1 MKSMRSNLAKY
12 VCLCLS
18 VLLLL
23 ACLPLQALAAEGKV
37 VRVGWYDEGGY
48 NITGPNGERSGYG
61 YEYQQTVAAYT
72 GWRYEYVKGTSMELL
87 EKLQRGEIDMLN
99 CISYTP
105 ERAQHVLFSSMP
117 MGREKYYLY
126 ADIDK
131 TGISPSNLR
140 SLEGKG
146 VSMMASSM
154 VETAF
159 SDWEKQ
165 QGLHTRHM
173 LAGSMEERRRLVAQG
188 AAEAVVATE
197 FAPLRQEGL
206 SAVMPVGGSDI
217 YFAIS
222 KSRPDLKAE
231 LDEAMRRI
239 RQDKPFYAEYLYKTY
254 MPTPAVPVLS
264 KDEQAWLAQHGKI
277 RIGCLKGERAFFS
290 YEEDGSYKGVI
301 ADYILYASSCFAEQ
315 RLDFAVQGFDTQG
328 EMIQALKDGKID
340 MIFHFNEN
348 YYFAEQNGF
357 VLSNRIMSL
366 AIPIVTAQKQFN
378 ENAANILAVDKNNYL
393 VKAYA
398 AHNYPQWK
406 IVEYASREEVEQ
418 AVRKGQADCFFAKYN
433 TLTDYA
439 DDKLLHAL
447 FLSKPGKVAFA
458 VQRGDIA
465 LLSVLNKTLRAMPP
479 NTMSGN
485 LSMYDK
491 PLRDITLKD
500 FIKQNMLLLVA
511 VLVLIIGIVLTLL
524 YKERKAAR
532 ETASLNARLQE
543 SQQQLKQALEQAES
557 ASEAKT
563 NFLSNMSHD
572 IRTPMN
578 ALLGYTKMLKPKI
591 KDEELLGYVDKM
603 EKSGNLL
610 LSIINHVLDMAR
622 IESGR
627 MEVNEVYTRV
637 GIDIEELISVF
648 SVEAKKKNI
657 RLLTS
662 VQVEHGHIM
671 ADITKIREI
680 FSNLIS
686 NAIKYTPEGGTV
698 EFNTREL
705 PCSRPGYMRIQSE
718 IADNGMGMSKEYL
731 PTLFDAFS
739 RERNTTVGKI
749 SGTGL
754 GMPIVKNL
762 VEMQGGTIE
771 VESELGKG
779 SRFIVTLEHPIADEA
794 LYKQQEQEAKSAQSA
809 ELLKGKRILLA
820 EDNDLNAEIA
830 LFILQN
836 MGLEVER
843 VEDGA
848 QCVSTL
854 EQQPAGTYDLI
865 FMDVQMPKMDGY
877 TATQAIRALDDKEKA
892 AIPIVAMTAN
902 AFAEDRERALAAG
915 MNGHI
920 AKPIDVKK
928 LEQVLVKLLGETAQS

>member
-37 VRVGWYDEGGY
+37 VRVGWYEGGY
-48 NITGPNGERSGYG
+48 NITGPDGERSGYG
-61 YEYQQTVAAYT
+61 YDFQQTVAAYT
-72 GWRYEYVKGTSMELL
+72 GWRYEYVKGSSMELL
-87 EKLQRGEIDMLN
+87 EKLRRGELDMLN
-99 CISYTP
+99 GMSYTP
-105 ERAQHVLFSSMP
+105 ERAQHVLFSSVP

-126 ADIDK
+126 ADMDK
-131 TGISPSNLR
+131 TGLSPSKLYL
-140 SLEGKG
+140 LEGKRVG
-146 VSMMASSM
+146 MIASSM
-154 VETAF
+154 METAF
-159 SDWEKQ
+159 SNWEKQ
-165 QGLHTRHM
+165 QGLHTKHVF
-173 LAGSMEERRRLVAQG
+173 ASSIEERKRLVAQG

-206 SAVMPVGGSDI
+206 SAVTPVGGSDI
-217 YFAIS
+217 YFAIN
-222 KSRPDLKAE
+222 KNRPDLKAE

-239 RQDKPFYAEYLYKTY
+239 EQDKPFYAESLYKHY
-254 MPTPAVPVLS
+254 MTTAVVPVLS
-264 KDEQAWLAQHGKI
+264 TDEQAWLAQHGKI
-277 RIGCLKGERAFFS
+277 RIGVLKGDNGFFS
-290 YEEDGSYKGVI
+290 YEEDGSHKGVI

-315 RLDFAVQGFDTQG
+315 RLDFAVQGFDTQP
-328 EMIQALKDGKID
+328 EMLQALKDGKID

-348 YYFAEQNGF
+348 HYLAEQNGF
-357 VLSNRIMSL
+357 VLSNRIMKIT
-366 AIPIVTAQKQFN
+366 IPVITTQKHFN
-378 ENAANILAVDKNNYL
+378 ENAANILAVAKDNYL
-393 VKAYA
+393 AKAYA

-406 IVEYASREEVEQ
+406 LVEYATRAESEQ
-418 AVRKGQADCFFAKYN
+418 ALRKGQADCFFAKYSV
-433 TLTDYA
+433 LTDYA
-439 DDKLLHAL
+439 DDKLLHGV
-447 FLSKPGKVAFA
+447 FLSKPGNVAFA
-458 VQRGDIA
+458 VNRSDTV
-465 LLSVLNKTLRAMPP
+465 LLSVLNKTLRAMPASV
-479 NTMSGN
+479 MAGN

-491 PLRDITLKD
+491 PVHKVTLKD
-500 FIKQNMLLLVA
+500 FIKQNMLTLIA
-511 VLVLIIGIVLTLL
+511 FLVLIIGLMLTLL
-524 YKERKAAR
+524 HKERKAAR
-532 ETASLNARLQE
+532 EAVALTEKLKE
-543 SQQQLKQALEQAES
+543 SQEQLKQALEQAES
-557 ASEAKT
+557 ACEAKA

-578 ALLGYTKMLKPKI
+578 ALMGYTMMLKPKI

-627 MEVNEVYTRV
+627 MEVNEVYSRV
-637 GIDIEELISVF
+637 GVDIEELISVF

-662 VQVEHGHIM
+662 VQAEHGHIM
-671 ADITKIREI
+671 CDITKIREI

-698 EFNTREL
+698 ELNIREL
-705 PCSRPGYMRIQSE
+705 PCSRPGYMRIQAE
-718 IADNGMGMSKEYL
+718 VADNGIGMSKEYL
-731 PTLFDAFS
+731 PTLFDAFT
-739 RERNTTVGKI
+739 RERNTTIGKI

-754 GMPIVKNL
+754 GMAIVKKL

-771 VESELGKG
+771 VQSELGKG
-779 SRFIVTLEHPIADEA
+779 SRFIVTFEHPIADES
-794 LYKQQEQEAKSAQSA
+794 LYKQEEQKDTSAQGA
-809 ELLKGKRILLA
+809 ELIKGKRILLA

-830 LFILQN
+830 LFILRN

-877 TATQAIRALDDKEKA
+877 TATQNIRALDDKEKA

>member
-1 MKSMRSNLAKY
+1 MRSMRTNLAKY
-12 VCLCLS
+12 ACLCLS
-18 VLLLL
+18 VFV
-23 ACLPLQALAAEGKV
+23 LQALAAEGEV
-37 VRVGWYDEGGY
+37 VRVGWYEGGY
-48 NITGPNGERSGYG
+48 NITGPSGERSGYG

-72 GWRYEYVKGTSMELL
+72 GWRYEYVKGNSMELL
-87 EKLQRGEIDMLN
+87 EKLQRGELDMLN

-154 VETAF
+154 METAF

-197 FAPLRQEGL
+197 LLPMKQEGL
-206 SAVMPVGGSDI
+206 SAVTPVGGSDI
-217 YFAIS
+217 YFAIN
-222 KSRPDLKAE
+222 KNRPDLKAE
-231 LDEAMRRI
+231 LDEAMRRMQ
-239 RQDKPFYAEYLYKTY
+239 QDRPFYPEELYKQY
-254 MPTPAVPVLS
+254 MTVAAVPVLS
-264 KDEQAWLAQHGKI
+264 TDEQAWLAQHGKI
-277 RIGCLKGERAFFS
+277 RIGFVNGERGFFS
-290 YEEDGSYKGVI
+290 YEEEGTSTGVI
-301 ADYILYASSCFAEQ
+301 ADYIRYASGCFEKQ
-315 RLDFAVQGFDTQG
+315 RLDFSVQSFATQ
-328 EMIQALKDGKID
+328 EAMMQALKDGKID
-340 MIFHFNEN
+340 MIFHFYNN
-348 YYFAEQNGF
+348 PYFAEEHGF
-357 VLSNRIMSL
+357 MLSNKVMS
-366 AIPIVTAQKQFN
+366 ISMPVITSRKNFN
-378 ENAANILAVDKNNYL
+378 EANANVVALCRDNNFA
-393 VKAYA
+393 KAYVSY
-398 AHNYPQWK
+398 HYPQWK
-406 IVEYASREEVEQ
+406 IKEYDSRAEAEQ
-418 AVRKGQADCFFAKYN
+418 ALRKGEADCFFAKYSM
-433 TLTDYA
+433 LTDYA
-439 DDKLLHAL
+439 DDKLLHAV
-447 FLSKPGKVAFA
+447 FLSKPGNVAFA
-458 VQRGDIA
+458 VNRNDTV
-465 LLSVLNKTLRAMPP
+465 LLSVLNKTLRAMPASV
-479 NTMSGN
+479 MSGN
-485 LSMYDK
+485 LSLYDK
-491 PLRDITLKD
+491 PVHKVTLKD
-500 FIKQNMLLLVA
+500 FIKQNMLTLIA
-511 VLVLIIGIVLTLL
+511 FLVLIIGLMLTLL
-524 YKERKAAR
+524 YKERKAAQ
-532 ETASLNARLQE
+532 ETACLNEKLRE
-543 SQQQLKQALEQAES
+543 SQEQLKQALQQAES

-627 MEVNEVYTRV
+627 MEVNEVYSRV

-648 SVEAKKKNI
+648 SVEAKKKHI

-662 VQVEHGHIM
+662 EQVEHGHIM

-705 PCSRPGYMRIQSE
+705 PCSRPGYMRIQTE

-731 PTLFDAFS
+731 PTLFDAFT

-749 SGTGL
+749 GGTGL
-754 GMPIVKNL
+754 GMAIVKKL
-762 VEMQGGTIE
+762 VDMQGGTIE

-779 SRFIVTLEHPIADEA
+779 SRFIVTFEHPIADEA
-794 LYKQQEQEAKSAQSA
+794 LYKQQEQKDTSAQGA
-809 ELLKGKRILLA
+809 ELIKGKRILLA

-830 LFILQN
+830 LFILRN

-877 TATQAIRALDDKEKA
+877 TATQNIRALDDKEKA

-928 LEQVLVKLLGETAQS
+928 LEQVLVKLLGETKE

>member
-37 VRVGWYDEGGY
+37 VRVGWYEGGY

-72 GWRYEYVKGTSMELL
+72 GWRYEYVKGNSMELL
-87 EKLQRGEIDMLN
+87 EKLQRGELDMLN

-105 ERAQHVLFSSMP
+105 ERAQQVLFSARP

-131 TGISPSNLR
+131 TGLSPSKLYL
-140 SLEGKG
+140 LEGKR
-146 VSMMASSM
+146 VSMMAITM
-154 VETAF
+154 METAF

-165 QGLHTRHM
+165 QGLHTRHIR
-173 LAGSMEERRRLVAQG
+173 AGNMEESKRLVAQG

-197 FAPLRQEGL
+197 LLPMKQEGL
-206 SAVMPVGGSDI
+206 SAVTPVGGSDI
-217 YFAIS
+217 YFAIN
-222 KSRPDLKAE
+222 KNRPDLKVE

-239 RQDKPFYAEYLYKTY
+239 EQDKPFYAEKLYKQY
-254 MPTPAVPVLS
+254 MTTTVVPVLS

-277 RIGCLKGERAFFS
+277 RIGVLKGDNGFFS
-290 YEEDGSYKGVI
+290 YEEDGSHKGVI
-301 ADYILYASSCFAEQ
+301 ADYIRYASSCFAEQ
-315 RLDFAVQGFDTQG
+315 RLDFAVQGFDTQP
-328 EMIQALKDGKID
+328 EMLQALKDGKID

-348 YYFAEQNGF
+348 HYLAEQNGF
-357 VLSNRIMSL
+357 ALSNRIMKIT
-366 AIPIVTAQKQFN
+366 IPVITTQKQFN
-378 ENAANILAVDKNNYL
+378 ENAANILAVPKDNYL
-393 VKAYA
+393 ARAYA

-406 IVEYASREEVEQ
+406 IVEYASRADAEQ
-418 AVRKGQADCFFAKYN
+418 ALRKGQADCFFAKYSM
-433 TLTDYA
+433 LTDYA
-439 DDKLLHAL
+439 DDKLLHGV
-447 FLSKPGKVAFA
+447 FLSKPGNVAFA
-458 VQRGDIA
+458 VNRSDTV
-465 LLSVLNKTLRAMPP
+465 LLSVLNKTLRAMPASV
-479 NTMSGN
+479 MSGN
-485 LSMYDK
+485 LSLYDK
-491 PLRDITLKD
+491 PVQEVTLKD
-500 FIKQNMLLLVA
+500 FIKQNMLTLIA
-511 VLVLIIGIVLTLL
+511 FLVLIIGLMLTLL
-524 YKERKAAR
+524 HKERKAAQ
-532 ETASLNARLQE
+532 ETACLNEKLRE
-543 SQQQLKQALEQAES
+543 SQLQLKQALEQAES

-578 ALLGYTKMLKPKI
+578 ALLGYTMMLKPKI
-591 KDEELLGYVDKM
+591 KDEQLLGYVEKM
-603 EKSGNLL
+603 ESSGKLL

-627 MEVNEVYTRV
+627 MEVNEVYSRV

-671 ADITKIREI
+671 CDITKIREI

-698 EFNTREL
+698 ELNISEL
-705 PCSRPGYMRIQSE
+705 PCSRAGYMRIQAE
-718 IADNGMGMSKEYL
+718 VADNGMGMSKEYL
-731 PTLFDAFS
+731 PTLFDAFT

-754 GMPIVKNL
+754 GLAIVKKL

-771 VESELGKG
+771 VQSELGKG

-794 LYKQQEQEAKSAQSA
+794 HYKQEEQKDTSAQGA
-809 ELLKGKRILLA
+809 ELIKGKRILLA

-830 LFILQN
+830 LFILRN

-877 TATQAIRALDDKEKA
+877 TATQNIRALDDKKKA

>member
-37 VRVGWYDEGGY
+37 VRVGWYEGGY

-72 GWRYEYVKGTSMELL
+72 GWRYEYVKGSSMELL
-87 EKLQRGEIDMLN
+87 EKLQRGELDMLN

-126 ADIDK
+126 ADIEK
-131 TGISPSNLR
+131 TGLSPSKLYL
-140 SLEGKG
+140 LEGKS
-146 VSMMASSM
+146 VSMMANSM
-154 VETAF
+154 METAF
-159 SDWEKQ
+159 SNWEKQ
-165 QGLHTRHM
+165 QGLHTKHVF
-173 LAGSMEERRRLVAQG
+173 ASSIEERMRLVAQG

-197 FAPLRQEGL
+197 LLPMKQEGL
-206 SAVMPVGGSDI
+206 SAVTPVGGSDI
-217 YFAIS
+217 YFAIN
-222 KSRPDLKAE
+222 KNRPDLKAE

-239 RQDKPFYAEYLYKTY
+239 EQDKPFYTESLYKQY
-254 MPTPAVPVLS
+254 MTTTVVPVLS

-277 RIGCLKGERAFFS
+277 RIGVLKGDNGFFS
-290 YEEDGSYKGVI
+290 YEEDGSHKGAI
-301 ADYILYASSCFAEQ
+301 ADYILYASSCFEEQ
-315 RLDFAVQGFDTQG
+315 RLDFAVQGFDTQP
-328 EMIQALKDGKID
+328 EMFQALKDGKID

-348 YYFAEQNGF
+348 HYLAEQNGF
-357 VLSNRIMSL
+357 VLSNRIMKIT
-366 AIPIVTAQKQFN
+366 IPVITTQKHFN
-378 ENAANILAVDKNNYL
+378 ENAANILAVAKDNYL
-393 VKAYA
+393 AKAYT

-406 IVEYASREEVEQ
+406 IVEYASRAESEQ
-418 AVRKGQADCFFAKYN
+418 ALRKGQADCFFAKYSM
-433 TLTDYA
+433 LTDYA
-439 DDKLLHAL
+439 DDKLLHGV
-447 FLSKPGKVAFA
+447 FLSKPGDVAFA
-458 VQRGDIA
+458 VNRNDTV
-465 LLSVLNKTLRAMPP
+465 LLSVLNKTLRAMP
-479 NTMSGN
+479 TSVMAGN

-491 PLRDITLKD
+491 PVHKVTLKD
-500 FIKQNMLLLVA
+500 FFKQNMLTLIA
-511 VLVLIIGIVLTLL
+511 FLVLIIGLMLTLL

-532 ETASLNARLQE
+532 EAVALTEKLKE
-543 SQQQLKQALEQAES
+543 SQEQLKQALEQAES

-578 ALLGYTKMLKPKI
+578 ALMGYTKMLKPKI
-591 KDEELLGYVDKM
+591 KDEELLGYVERM

-627 MEVNEVYTRV
+627 MEVNEVYSRV
-637 GIDIEELISVF
+637 GVDVEELVSVF
-648 SVEAKKKNI
+648 SVEAKKKHI

-686 NAIKYTPEGGTV
+686 NAIKYTPEGGTI

-705 PCSRPGYMRIQSE
+705 PCSRPGYACIE
-718 IADNGMGMSKEYL
+718 AEVVDNGIGMSKEYL
-731 PTLFDAFS
+731 PTLFDAFT

-754 GMPIVKNL
+754 GMAIVKKL
-762 VEMQGGTIE
+762 VDMQGGTIE
-771 VESELGKG
+771 VQSELGKG
-779 SRFIVTLEHPIADEA
+779 SRFIVTFEHPIADES
-794 LYKQQEQEAKSAQSA
+794 LYKQEEQKDKSAQGA
-809 ELLKGKRILLA
+809 ELIKGKRILLA

-830 LFILQN
+830 LFILRN

-877 TATQAIRALDDKEKA
+877 TATQNIRALDDKKKA

-928 LEQVLVKLLGETAQS
+928 LEQVLVKLLG

>member
-1 MKSMRSNLAKY
+1 MMRMRKFLAEY
-12 VCLCLS
+12 VCTFLS
-18 VLLLL
+18 VFLLVV
-23 ACLPLQALAAEGKV
+23 CLPLQALAAEGKV
-37 VRVGWYDEGGY
+37 VRVGWYEGGY
-48 NITGPNGERSGYG
+48 NITGPSGERSGYG
-61 YEYQQTVAAYT
+61 YDFQQTVAAYT
-72 GWRYEYVKGTSMELL
+72 GWRYEYVKGSSVELL
-87 EKLQRGEIDMLN
+87 EKLQRGELDMLN

-105 ERAQHVLFSSMP
+105 ERAQHMLFSSVP

-126 ADIDK
+126 ADIEK
-131 TGISPSNLR
+131 TGISPSKLYL
-140 SLEGKG
+140 LEGKG
-146 VSMMASSM
+146 VSMIASSM
-154 VETAF
+154 METAF
-159 SDWEKQ
+159 SNWEKQ
-165 QGLHTRHM
+165 QGLHTQHL
-173 LAGSMEERRRLVAQG
+173 LASSMKERQSLVAQG
-188 AAEAVVATE
+188 KAEAVVATE
-197 FAPLRQEGL
+197 FAPMKQEGL
-206 SAVMPVGGSDI
+206 SAVTPVGGSDV
-217 YFAIS
+217 YFAIN
-222 KSRPDLKAE
+222 KNRPDLKAE

-239 RQDKPFYAEYLYKTY
+239 EQDKPFYAEKLYKQY
-254 MPTPAVPVLS
+254 MTTAVVPVLS

-277 RIGCLKGERAFFS
+277 RIGVLKGDSGFFS
-290 YEEDGSYKGVI
+290 YEEDGSHKGAI
-301 ADYILYASSCFAEQ
+301 ADYIRYASSCFEEQ
-315 RLDFAVQGFDTQG
+315 RLDFAVQGFDTQP
-328 EMIQALKDGKID
+328 EMLQALKDGKID

-348 YYFAEQNGF
+348 HYLAEQNGF
-357 VLSNRIMSL
+357 VLSNRIMKIT
-366 AIPIVTAQKQFN
+366 IPVITTHKQFN
-378 ENAANILAVDKNNYL
+378 ENAANILAVPKDNYL
-393 VKAYA
+393 AKAYT

-406 IVEYASREEVEQ
+406 LVEYASRAEAEQ
-418 AVRKGQADCFFAKYN
+418 AVRKGQADCFFAKYSM
-433 TLTDYA
+433 LTDYA
-439 DDKLLHAL
+439 DDKLLHGV
-447 FLSKPGKVAFA
+447 FLSKPGNVAFA
-458 VQRGDIA
+458 VNRNDTV
-465 LLSVLNKTLRAMPP
+465 LLSVLNKTLRAMPASV
-479 NTMSGN
+479 MAGN

-491 PLRDITLKD
+491 PVQKVTLKD
-500 FIKQNMLLLVA
+500 FIKQNMLTLIA
-511 VLVLIIGIVLTLL
+511 FFVLIIGLMLTLL
-524 YKERKAAR
+524 HKERKSAQEA
-532 ETASLNARLQE
+532 ASLNARLRE
-543 SQQQLKQALEQAES
+543 SQEQLKQALQQAES
-557 ASEAKT
+557 ASVAKT

-578 ALLGYTKMLKPKI
+578 ALLGYTMMLKPKI
-591 KDEELLGYVDKM
+591 KDEELLGYVERM
-603 EKSGNLL
+603 EQSGNLL

-622 IESGR
+622 IESGK

-637 GIDIEELISVF
+637 GHDIDELISVF

-662 VQVEHGHIM
+662 VQVEHEHIM

-749 SGTGL
+749 GGTGL
-754 GMPIVKNL
+754 GMAIVKKL

-779 SRFIVTLEHPIADEA
+779 SRFIVTFEHPIADEA
-794 LYKQQEQEAKSAQSA
+794 LYKQEEQETKSAQGA

-830 LFILQN
+830 LFILRN

-848 QCVSTL
+848 QCVSRL

-877 TATQAIRALDDKEKA
+877 TATQNIRALDDKEKA

-928 LEQVLVKLLGETAQS
+928 LEQVLVKLLGETKEK

>member
-1 MKSMRSNLAKY
+1 MKSMRSNFAKY
-12 VCLCLS
+12 VCLYLS

-23 ACLPLQALAAEGKV
+23 VCLPLQALAAESKV
-37 VRVGWYDEGGY
+37 VRVGWYDGGY
-48 NITGPNGERSGYG
+48 NITGPSGERSGYG
-61 YEYQQTVAAYT
+61 YDFQQTVAAYT
-72 GWRYEYVKGTSMELL
+72 GWRYEYVKGSSVELL
-87 EKLQRGEIDMLN
+87 EKLQRGELDMLN

-105 ERAQHVLFSSMP
+105 ERAQHMLFSSVP

-126 ADIDK
+126 ADIGK
-131 TGISPSNLR
+131 TGLSPSKLYL
-140 SLEGKG
+140 LEGKG
-146 VSMMASSM
+146 VSMIASSTI
-154 VETAF
+154 ETAF

-173 LAGSMEERRRLVAQG
+173 LAGSIEERKRLVAQG
-188 AAEAVVATE
+188 AAEAVVAME

-206 SAVMPVGGSDI
+206 SAVTTVGGSDI
-217 YFAIS
+217 YFAIN
-222 KSRPDLKAE
+222 KNRPDLKDE

-239 RQDKPFYAEYLYKTY
+239 EQDKPFYAEELYKRY
-254 MPTPAVPVLS
+254 MTTTAVPVLS

-277 RIGCLKGERAFFS
+277 RIGFLQGDNSFFS
-290 YEEDGSYKGVI
+290 YEEDGSHKGVI
-301 ADYILYASSCFAEQ
+301 ADYILYASSCFEEQ
-315 RLDFAVQGFDTQG
+315 RLDFAVQSFATQG

-348 YYFAEQNGF
+348 HYLAEQNGF
-357 VLSNRIMSL
+357 VLSNRIMSIT
-366 AIPIVTAQKQFN
+366 IPVVTAQKQFN
-378 ENAANILAVDKNNYL
+378 ENTANILAVAKDNYL
-393 VKAYA
+393 AKAYA

-406 IVEYASREEVEQ
+406 LVEYASRADAEQ
-418 AVRKGQADCFFAKYN
+418 AVRKGQADCFFAKYS

-439 DDKLLHAL
+439 DDKLLHAV
-447 FLSKPGKVAFA
+447 FLTKPGDVAFA
-458 VQRGDIA
+458 VNRGDTV
-465 LLSVLNKTLRAMPP
+465 LLSVLNKTLRAMP
-479 NTMSGN
+479 GN
-485 LSMYDK
+485 AMAGNMSMYDK
-491 PLRDITLKD
+491 PLQDIMLKD
-500 FIKQNMLLLVA
+500 FIKQHMLLLVA
-511 VLVLIIGIVLTLL
+511 VLVLIIGIMLRLL

-532 ETASLNARLQE
+532 ETASLNERLQE
-543 SQQQLKQALEQAES
+543 SQKQLKEALERAES

-578 ALLGYTKMLKPKI
+578 ALLGYTMMLKPKI
-591 KDEELLGYVDKM
+591 KDEQLLGYVEKM
-603 EKSGNLL
+603 ERSGKLL
-610 LSIINHVLDMAR
+610 LSIINNVLDMAR

-627 MEVNEVYTRV
+627 MEVNEVYSRV

-671 ADITKIREI
+671 CDITKIREI

-698 EFNTREL
+698 ELNTREL
-705 PCSRPGYMRIQSE
+705 PCSRPGYMRIQTE
-718 IADNGMGMSKEYL
+718 VADNGMGMSKEYL

-739 RERNTTVGKI
+739 RERNTTIGKI

-754 GMPIVKNL
+754 GMAIVKKL

-779 SRFIVTLEHPIADEA
+779 SRFIVTFEHPIADEA
-794 LYKQQEQEAKSAQSA
+794 LYKQEEQETKSAQGA

-830 LFILQN
+830 LFILRN

-848 QCVSTL
+848 KCVSTL

-877 TATQAIRALDDKEKA
+877 TATQNIRALDDKEKA

-928 LEQVLVKLLGETAQS
+928 LEQVLVKLLG

>member
-1 MKSMRSNLAKY
+1 MMRMRKFLAEY
-12 VCLCLS
+12 VCTFLS
-18 VLLLL
+18 VFLLVV
-23 ACLPLQALAAEGKV
+23 CLPLQALAAEGKV
-37 VRVGWYDEGGY
+37 VRVGWYDGGY
-48 NITGPNGERSGYG
+48 NITGPSGERSGYG
-61 YEYQQTVAAYT
+61 YDFQQTVAAYT
-72 GWRYEYVKGTSMELL
+72 GWRYEYVNGSSVELL

-105 ERAQHVLFSSMP
+105 ERAQHMLFSSVP

-126 ADIDK
+126 ADIGK
-131 TGISPSNLR
+131 TGLSPSKLYL
-140 SLEGKG
+140 LEGKG
-146 VSMMASSM
+146 VSMIASSM
-154 VETAF
+154 METAF

-165 QGLHTRHM
+165 QGLHTQHM
-173 LAGSMEERRRLVAQG
+173 LAGSMEERIRLVAQG

-239 RQDKPFYAEYLYKTY
+239 EQDKPFYAESLYKHY
-254 MPTPAVPVLS
+254 MPTTAVPVLS

-277 RIGCLKGERAFFS
+277 RIGCLKGDRGFFS
-290 YEEDGSYKGVI
+290 YEEDGSHKGVI
-301 ADYILYASSCFAEQ
+301 ADYILYASGCFEEQ

-357 VLSNRIMSL
+357 VLSNRIMSIT
-366 AIPIVTAQKQFN
+366 IPVITAHNEFN
-378 ENAANILAVDKNNYL
+378 ENAANILAVAKNNYL
-393 VKAYA
+393 AKAYA

-406 IVEYASREEVEQ
+406 LVEYASRTDAEQ
-418 AVRKGQADCFFAKYN
+418 AVRSGQADCFFAKYS

-439 DDKLLHAL
+439 DDKLLHAV
-447 FLSKPGKVAFA
+447 FLSKPGDVAFA
-458 VQRGDIA
+458 VNRGDTV
-465 LLSVLNKTLRAMPP
+465 LLSVLNKTLRAMP
-479 NTMSGN
+479 GN
-485 LSMYDK
+485 AMAGNMSMYDK
-491 PLRDITLKD
+491 PLQDIMLKD
-500 FIKQNMLLLVA
+500 FIKQHMLLLVA
-511 VLVLIIGIVLTLL
+511 VLVLIIGIMLRLL
-524 YKERKAAR
+524 YKERQAAR
-532 ETASLNARLQE
+532 ETAFLNERLQE
-543 SQQQLKQALEQAES
+543 SQKQLEQALQQAES

-578 ALLGYTKMLKPKI
+578 ALLGYTMMLKPKI
-591 KDEELLGYVDKM
+591 KDEQLLGYVEKM
-603 EKSGNLL
+603 ERSGKLL

-637 GIDIEELISVF
+637 GIDIEEVISVF
-648 SVEAKKKNI
+648 SLEAKKKNI

-671 ADITKIREI
+671 ADLTKIREI
-680 FSNLIS
+680 FSNLLS

-698 EFNTREL
+698 QLKVREL
-705 PCSRPGYMRIQSE
+705 PCSRPGYACIQAE
-718 IADNGMGMSKEYL
+718 IADNGIGMSKEYL
-731 PTLFDAFS
+731 PKLFDAFT

-794 LYKQQEQEAKSAQSA
+794 HYKPQEQEAKSAQGA

-848 QCVSTL
+848 QCVSRL
-854 EQQPAGTYDLI
+854 KEQPAGTYDLI

-877 TATQAIRALDDKEKA
+877 TATQTIRALDDKEKA

-928 LEQVLVKLLGETAQS
+928 LERVLLQLLG

>member
-1 MKSMRSNLAKY
+1 MMRMRKFLAEY
-12 VCLCLS
+12 VCTFLS

-23 ACLPLQALAAEGKV
+23 ACLPLQALATESKV
-37 VRVGWYDEGGY
+37 VRVGWYEGGY
-48 NITGPNGERSGYG
+48 NITGPSGERSGYG
-61 YEYQQTVAAYT
+61 YEYQQTVAGYT
-72 GWRYEYVKGTSMELL
+72 GWRYEYVKGNSMELL
-87 EKLQRGEIDMLN
+87 EKLKRGEIDMLN

-105 ERAQHVLFSSMP
+105 ERAQQVLFSARP
-117 MGREKYYLY
+117 MGREQYYLY
-126 ADIDK
+126 ADMDK

-165 QGLHTRHM
+165 QGLHTRHI
-173 LAGSMEERRRLVAQG
+173 LADSMEERRRLVAQG

-197 FAPLRQEGL
+197 FAPMKQEGL
-206 SAVMPVGGSDI
+206 SAVTPVGGSDV
-217 YFAIS
+217 YFAIN
-222 KSRPDLKAE
+222 KNRPDLKAE

-239 RQDKPFYAEYLYKTY
+239 EQDKPFYAEKLYKQY
-254 MPTPAVPVLS
+254 MTTAVVPVLS

-277 RIGCLKGERAFFS
+277 RIGVLKGDNGFFS
-290 YEEDGSYKGVI
+290 YEEDGSHKGAI
-301 ADYILYASSCFAEQ
+301 ADYIRYASSCFEEQ
-315 RLDFAVQGFDTQG
+315 RLDFAVQGFDTQP
-328 EMIQALKDGKID
+328 EMLQALKDGKID

-348 YYFAEQNGF
+348 HYLAEQNGF
-357 VLSNRIMSL
+357 VLSNRIMKIT
-366 AIPIVTAQKQFN
+366 IPVITTHKQFN
-378 ENAANILAVDKNNYL
+378 ENAANILAVPKDNYL
-393 VKAYA
+393 AKAYT

-406 IVEYASREEVEQ
+406 LVEYASRAEAEQ
-418 AVRKGQADCFFAKYN
+418 ALRKGQADCFFAKYSM
-433 TLTDYA
+433 LTDYA
-439 DDKLLHAL
+439 DDKLLHGV
-447 FLSKPGKVAFA
+447 FLSKPGNVAFA
-458 VQRGDIA
+458 VNRNDTV
-465 LLSVLNKTLRAMPP
+465 LLSVLNKTLRAMPASV
-479 NTMSGN
+479 MAGN

-491 PLRDITLKD
+491 PVQKVTLKD
-500 FIKQNMLLLVA
+500 FIKQNMLTLIA
-511 VLVLIIGIVLTLL
+511 FFVLIIGLMLTLL
-524 YKERKAAR
+524 HKERKSAQEAVALT
-532 ETASLNARLQE
+532 EKLKE
-543 SQQQLKQALEQAES
+543 SQEQLKQALEQAES
-557 ASEAKT
+557 ASVAKT

-578 ALLGYTKMLKPKI
+578 ALIGYTMMLKPKI
-591 KDEELLGYVDKM
+591 KDEELLGYVENM

-622 IESGR
+622 IESGK

-637 GIDIEELISVF
+637 GHDIDELISVF
-648 SVEAKKKNI
+648 SLEAKKKNI
-657 RLLTS
+657 RLLVS
-662 VQVEHGHIM
+662 VQVEHEHIM
-671 ADITKIREI
+671 TDITKIREI
-680 FSNLIS
+680 FSNLLS

-698 EFNTREL
+698 KLITREL

-754 GMPIVKNL
+754 GMAIVKKL
-762 VEMQGGTIE
+762 VDMQGGTIE

-779 SRFIVTLEHPIADEA
+779 SRFIVTFEHPIADEA
-794 LYKQQEQEAKSAQSA
+794 YYKQEEQEAKSAQGA
-809 ELLKGKRILLA
+809 ELIKGKRILLA

-830 LFILQN
+830 LFILRN

-877 TATQAIRALDDKEKA
+877 EATQAIRALDDKEKA

-928 LEQVLVKLLGETAQS
+928 LEQALVKLLGETTQS

>member
-1 MKSMRSNLAKY
+1 MKSMRSNFAKY

-37 VRVGWYDEGGY
+37 VRVGWYEGGY
-48 NITGPNGERSGYG
+48 NITGPSGERSGYG
-61 YEYQQTVAAYT
+61 YDFQQTVAAYT
-72 GWRYEYVKGTSMELL
+72 GWRYEYVKGNSMELL
-87 EKLQRGEIDMLN
+87 EKLQRGELDMLN
-99 CISYTP
+99 CMSYTP

-131 TGISPSNLR
+131 TGLSPSKLYL
-140 SLEGKG
+140 LEGKG
-146 VSMMASSM
+146 VSMMASSII
-154 VETAF
+154 ETVF

-173 LAGSMEERRRLVAQG
+173 LGGSMEERKRLVAQG

-197 FAPLRQEGL
+197 LLPMKKEGL
-206 SAVMPVGGSDI
+206 SAVTPVGGSDI
-217 YFAIS
+217 YFAIN
-222 KSRPDLKAE
+222 KNRPDLKAE

-239 RQDKPFYAEYLYKTY
+239 GQDKPFYAEKLYKQY
-254 MPTPAVPVLS
+254 MTTTVVPVLS

-277 RIGCLKGERAFFS
+277 RIGVFQGDNGFFS
-290 YEEDGSYKGVI
+290 YEEDGSHKGVI
-301 ADYILYASSCFAEQ
+301 ADYIRYASSCFAEQ
-315 RLDFAVQGFDTQG
+315 RLDFAVQGFDTQP
-328 EMIQALKDGKID
+328 EMFQALKDGKID

-348 YYFAEQNGF
+348 HYLAEQNGF
-357 VLSNRIMSL
+357 VLSNRIMKIT
-366 AIPIVTAQKQFN
+366 IPVITTQKQFN
-378 ENAANILAVDKNNYL
+378 ENAANILAVTKDNYL
-393 VKAYA
+393 ARANA

-406 IVEYASREEVEQ
+406 LVEYASRAEVEQ
-418 AVRKGQADCFFAKYN
+418 ALRKGQADCFFAKYSM
-433 TLTDYA
+433 LTDYA
-439 DDKLLHAL
+439 DDKLLHGV
-447 FLSKPGKVAFA
+447 FLSKPGNVAFA
-458 VQRGDIA
+458 VNRSDTV
-465 LLSVLNKTLRAMPP
+465 LLSVLNKTLRAMPASV
-479 NTMSGN
+479 MAGN

-491 PLRDITLKD
+491 PVQKVTLKD
-500 FIKQNMLLLVA
+500 FIKQNMLTLIAFLVP
-511 VLVLIIGIVLTLL
+511 IIGLMLTLL
-524 YKERKAAR
+524 HKERKSAR
-532 ETASLNARLQE
+532 EAVALTARLKE
-543 SQQQLKQALEQAES
+543 SQLQLKQALEQAES

-578 ALLGYTKMLKPKI
+578 ALMGYTMMLKPKI

-603 EKSGNLL
+603 EMSGKLL

-637 GIDIEELISVF
+637 GIDFEELISVF
-648 SVEAKKKNI
+648 SVEAKKKHI

-698 EFNTREL
+698 ELNIREL
-705 PCSRPGYMRIQSE
+705 PCSRPGYMRIQTE
-718 IADNGMGMSKEYL
+718 VADNGIGMSKEYL

-754 GMPIVKNL
+754 GMAIVKKL
-762 VEMQGGTIE
+762 VDMQGGTIE

-779 SRFIVTLEHPIADEA
+779 SRFIVTFEHPIADEA
-794 LYKQQEQEAKSAQSA
+794 LYKQQEQKDTSAQGA
-809 ELLKGKRILLA
+809 ELIKGKRILLA

-830 LFILQN
+830 LFILRN

-848 QCVSTL
+848 KCVSTL

-877 TATQAIRALDDKEKA
+877 TATQNIRALDDKKKA

>member
-1 MKSMRSNLAKY
+1 MMRMRKFLAEY
-12 VCLCLS
+12 VCTFLS

-23 ACLPLQALAAEGKV
+23 VCLPLQALAAEGKV
-37 VRVGWYDEGGY
+37 VRVGWYEGGY
-48 NITGPNGERSGYG
+48 NITGPSGERSGYG
-61 YEYQQTVAAYT
+61 YDFQQTVAAYT
-72 GWRYEYVKGTSMELL
+72 GWRYEYVKGSSVELL
-87 EKLQRGEIDMLN
+87 EKLQRGELDMLN
-99 CISYTP
+99 CMSYTP
-105 ERAQHVLFSSMP
+105 ERAQHMLFSSVP

-126 ADIDK
+126 ADIEK
-131 TGISPSNLR
+131 TGISPSKLYL
-140 SLEGKG
+140 LEGKG
-146 VSMMASSM
+146 VSMIASSM
-154 VETAF
+154 METAF
-159 SDWEKQ
+159 SNWEKQ
-165 QGLHTRHM
+165 QGLHTQHL
-173 LAGSMEERRRLVAQG
+173 LASSMKERQSLVAQG
-188 AAEAVVATE
+188 KAVAVVATE
-197 FAPLRQEGL
+197 LLPMKQEGL
-206 SAVMPVGGSDI
+206 SAVTPVGGSDI
-217 YFAIS
+217 YFAIN
-222 KSRPDLKAE
+222 KNRPDLKTE

-239 RQDKPFYAEYLYKTY
+239 EQDKPFYAEKLYKQY
-254 MPTPAVPVLS
+254 MTTAVVPVLS

-277 RIGCLKGERAFFS
+277 RIGVLKGDSGFFS
-290 YEEDGSYKGVI
+290 YEEDGSHKGAI
-301 ADYILYASSCFAEQ
+301 ADYIRYASSCFEEQ
-315 RLDFAVQGFDTQG
+315 RLDFAVQGFDTQS
-328 EMIQALKDGKID
+328 EMLQALKDGKID

-348 YYFAEQNGF
+348 HYLAEQNGF
-357 VLSNRIMSL
+357 VLSNRIMKIT
-366 AIPIVTAQKQFN
+366 IPVITTQKQFN
-378 ENAANILAVDKNNYL
+378 ENAANILAVPKDNYL
-393 VKAYA
+393 AKSYA

-406 IVEYASREEVEQ
+406 IKEYASRAEAEQ
-418 AVRKGQADCFFAKYN
+418 AVRKGQADCFFAKYSV
-433 TLTDYA
+433 LTDYA
-439 DDKLLHAL
+439 DDKLLHGV
-447 FLSKPGKVAFA
+447 FLSKPGNVVFA
-458 VQRGDIA
+458 VNRNDTV
-465 LLSVLNKTLRAMPP
+465 LLSVLNKTLRAMPASV
-479 NTMSGN
+479 MAGN
-485 LSMYDK
+485 LSLYDK
-491 PLRDITLKD
+491 PVHKVTLKD
-500 FIKQNMLLLVA
+500 FIKQNMLTLIA
-511 VLVLIIGIVLTLL
+511 FLVLIIGLMLTLL
-524 YKERKAAR
+524 HKERKAAR
-532 ETASLNARLQE
+532 EAVALTARLKE
-543 SQQQLKQALEQAES
+543 SQLRLKQALEQAES

-591 KDEELLGYVDKM
+591 KDEELLGYVERM
-603 EKSGNLL
+603 EQSGNLL

-627 MEVNEVYTRV
+627 MEVNEVYSRV

-671 ADITKIREI
+671 CDITKIREI

-731 PTLFDAFS
+731 PTLFDAFT

-754 GMPIVKNL
+754 GMAIVKKL
-762 VEMQGGTIE
+762 VDMQGGTIE

-779 SRFIVTLEHPIADEA
+779 SRFIVTFEHPIADEA
-794 LYKQQEQEAKSAQSA
+794 HYKQEEQEAKSAQGA

-830 LFILQN
+830 LFILRN

-848 QCVSTL
+848 KCVSML

-877 TATQAIRALDDKEKA
+877 TATQNIRALDDKEKA

-928 LEQVLVKLLGETAQS
+928 LEQALVKLLGETAQS

>member
-37 VRVGWYDEGGY
+37 VRVGWYEGGY
-48 NITGPNGERSGYG
+48 NITGPSGERSGYG
-61 YEYQQTVAAYT
+61 YDFQQTVAAYT
-72 GWRYEYVKGTSMELL
+72 GWRYEYVKGSSIELL
-87 EKLQRGEIDMLN
+87 EKLQRGELDMLN

-105 ERAQHVLFSSMP
+105 ERAQHMLFSAMP

-126 ADIDK
+126 ADIEK
-131 TGISPSNLR
+131 TGLSPSKLYL
-140 SLEGKG
+140 LEGKG

-154 VETAF
+154 METAF

-173 LAGSMEERRRLVAQG
+173 LVGSMEERKRLITQG

-197 FAPLRQEGL
+197 LAPLGQEGL
-206 SAVMPVGGSDI
+206 SAVTPVGGSDI
-217 YFAIS
+217 YFVINKNRS
-222 KSRPDLKAE
+222 DLKVE

-239 RQDKPFYAEYLYKTY
+239 EQDKPFYAESLYKHY
-254 MPTPAVPVLS
+254 MTTTVVPVLS

-277 RIGCLKGERAFFS
+277 RIGVLQGDRGFFS
-290 YEEDGSYKGVI
+290 YEADGSHKGAI
-301 ADYILYASSCFAEQ
+301 ADYILYASSCFEEQ
-315 RLDFAVQGFDTQG
+315 RLDFAVQGFATQP
-328 EMIQALKDGKID
+328 EMFRALKDGKID
-340 MIFHFNEN
+340 MIFHFTEN
-348 YYFAEQNGF
+348 HYLAEQNGF
-357 VLSNRIMSL
+357 VLSNKIMSIS
-366 AIPIVTAQKQFN
+366 IPIITAQKQFN
-378 ENAANILAVDKNNYL
+378 ENAANILAVSKDNYL
-393 VKAYA
+393 ARAYA

-406 IVEYASREEVEQ
+406 LVEYASLAEVEQ
-418 AVRKGQADCFFAKYN
+418 ALRKGQADCFFAKYSV
-433 TLTDYA
+433 LTDYA
-439 DDKLLHAL
+439 DDKLLHGV
-447 FLSKPGKVAFA
+447 FLSKPGNVAFA
-458 VQRGDIA
+458 VNRSDTV
-465 LLSVLNKTLRAMPP
+465 LLSVLNKTLRAMP
-479 NTMSGN
+479 TSVMAGN

-491 PLRDITLKD
+491 PVQKVTLKD
-500 FIKQNMLLLVA
+500 FFKQNMLTLIA
-511 VLVLIIGIVLTLL
+511 FLVLIIGLMLTLL

-532 ETASLNARLQE
+532 EAVALTARLKE
-543 SQQQLKQALEQAES
+543 SQLQLKQALEQAES

-578 ALLGYTKMLKPKI
+578 ALMGYTKMLKPKI

-627 MEVNEVYTRV
+627 MEVNEVYSRV
-637 GIDIEELISVF
+637 GVDIEELISVF
-648 SVEAKKKNI
+648 SVEAKKKHI

-662 VQVEHGHIM
+662 EQVEHRHIM

-705 PCSRPGYMRIQSE
+705 PCSRPGYMRIQTE
-718 IADNGMGMSKEYL
+718 VADNGMGMSKEYL
-731 PTLFDAFS
+731 PTLFDAFT

-749 SGTGL
+749 GGTGL
-754 GMPIVKNL
+754 GMAIVKKL
-762 VEMQGGTIE
+762 VDMQGGTIE

-779 SRFIVTLEHPIADEA
+779 SRFIVTFEHPVADEA
-794 LYKQQEQEAKSAQSA
+794 LYKQEEQKDTSAQGA
-809 ELLKGKRILLA
+809 ELIKGKRILLA

-830 LFILQN
+830 LFILRN

-848 QCVSTL
+848 KCVSTL

-877 TATQAIRALDDKEKA
+877 TATQNIRALDDKKKA

-928 LEQVLVKLLGETAQS
+928 LEQALVKLLGETAQS